1 MGTRGRRSGRVR
13 GFSESWPG
21 RTVGMCSCP
30 VPGEQRVPSPHGST
44 PSSNAEISVL
54 TGRAGRG
61 GDEQGDAVPR
71 PSPRHARGKA
81 DGRCLGP
88 GARSV
93 CRLREACRRGPKAS
107 PSCQGPLA
115 HPALWRQR
123 GFGRALSPAAA
134 TKNGKHPGAGAA
146 RAHPRA
152 RRVRRPGR
160 HGSFSCLLLFL
171 WLVSWSSFLSSLLWS
186 WALLA
191 GSRDL
196 SLAPLPECRTPS
208 RLILCRAWARA
219 LSPQPWTWGRDSQS
233 WAGCGQGPAVLPV
246 TAQGP

>member
-54 TGRAGRG
+54 TGRAGNGWDAALG

-115 HPALWRQR
+115 RPALVETAWLWSRTVTSSSHQER
-123 GFGRALSPAAA
+123 KAPWGRRCPCPPACS
-134 TKNGKHPGAGAA
+134 A
-146 RAHPRA
+146 RAEA
-152 RRVRRPGR
+152 R
-160 HGSFSCLLLFL
+160 
-171 WLVSWSSFLSSLLWS
+171 
-186 WALLA
+186 
-191 GSRDL
+191 
-196 SLAPLPECRTPS
+196 PS
-208 RLILCRAWARA
+208 RLLLLPPA
-219 LSPQPWTWGRDSQS
+219 LPLAGQLVQLLIQPPLELGPLGWV
-233 WAGCGQGPAVLPV
+233 QGPVLGPTAGVQDPFPADSLPGVGARSLPTAVDLG
-246 TAQGP
+246 T